1 MLCTLLW
8 HILYNMCCLYV
19 YLCVNCRYTQRDLA
33 NLCEQYLL
41 CRFYRQLHDKQRA
54 FVFLDPC
61 SCSEADAARVGGHS
75 FGLANLRFSKSDSAL
90 SKSWHADMVMM
101 NPPSNLCAQLVGK
114 MLQELTLG
122 HFRFGVMLLHGQWH
136 SEWYRRM
143 MRHPGIAGWIPLKR
157 LQFIR
162 GGGTREQPTNEKKK
176 KSYDHDPC
184 LRVLIFLDLDRIRG
198 TADPD
203 FDTGAHAKTFF
214 KDFIAFYN

>member
-1 MLCTLLW
+1 
-8 HILYNMCCLYV
+8 MCCLY
-19 YLCVNCRYTQRDLA
+19 LCVSRYTQRDLA
-33 NLCEQYLL
+33 NRCEQYLL
-41 CRFYRQLHDKQRA
+41 WRFYRLHGKQRA

-61 SCSEADAARVGGHS
+61 SCSEADAALVGGHS

-90 SKSWHADMVMM
+90 TKSWIADMVMM
-101 NPPSNLCAQLVGK
+101 NPPSNLCAQLVDK

-136 SEWYRRM
+136 SAWYQRM

-162 GGGTREQPTNEKKK
+162 GGGHGGGDQPTKK

-184 LRVLIFLDLDRIRG
+184 LRVLVFLDFDRIRG
-198 TADPD
+198 TADPA

-214 KDFIAFYN
+214 KYFIAF